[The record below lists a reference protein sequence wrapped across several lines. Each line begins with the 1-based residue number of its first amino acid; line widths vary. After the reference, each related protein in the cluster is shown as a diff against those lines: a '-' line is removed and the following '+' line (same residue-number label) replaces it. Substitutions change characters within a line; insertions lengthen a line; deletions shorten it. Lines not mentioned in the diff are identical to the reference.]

1 LIFDADLLL
10 TESPVCSRR
19 RLAWLLQ
26 EAAVAAQIV
35 LVSALEGEDASA
47 FAPFVCSL
55 VLLRTPSSFPCYAS
69 LATAQVQD
77 ETQVFKVKLQ
87 RLRYSTI
94 GSVRVILEMLADP
107 RNLALSKLSMFAER
121 PELYDSSLSEDFLLQ
136 VRQTRKAAGY
146 CRAIEMLMMMMMRR
160 RRRIYMSRKML
171 KTLRY

>member
-1 LIFDADLLL
+1 M
-10 TESPVCSRR
+10 
-19 RLAWLLQ
+19 
-26 EAAVAAQIV
+26 
-35 LVSALEGEDASA
+35 
-47 FAPFVCSL
+47 
-55 VLLRTPSSFPCYAS
+55 
-69 LATAQVQD
+69 QD